1 MSEKKDEQLLIRLS
15 GYEAARA
22 AYIAKISGLSRAE
35 VFRLGLRII
44 AQGSAPTSVRE
55 LGKFYADRGGGNN
68 E

>member
-15 GYEAARA
+15 GYEADRA

-44 AQGSAPTSVRE
+44 AQGSDPTSVRE